1 MGIILQPFAWLLL
14 TFYNWFDSYGL
25 ALILFGVVIKLILFP
40 VTLKSKKSMIQ
51 TSLLSGK
58 MQQLQK
64 QYGKDRERYN
74 MEVQKLYEREKVNP
88 MGGCLWSFIPV
99 VLLIALFY
107 IIREPLTYF
116 MSLSAEQIQVL
127 AKELDWQTVAVANG
141 WVSQGAMDKL
151 VEQMAAGDI
160 SYVFQNGAYNQLYLL
175 SLVTQD
181 NLASL
186 QAALNAA
193 FAGAGDNLFI
203 LNFDF
208 LNGIDLSRIPTPM
221 FWKNGLDWPSIGLF
235 LLPVISVVTS
245 VLSMKVSMATNR
257 INNNQPQSSQMER
270 TNKMMMWTMPLI
282 SIWIGFTIPAGL
294 SVYWTSQYV
303 VNMIQEVI
311 CSRILKKD
319 YEAARAAAAERERQD
334 KEAEKKRK
342 EEARLER
349 ARRIEEEKQN
359 RGKKKHTPK
368 KKDEEPDHEGI
379 NKDDSREGIRAYAR
393 GRAYIPNRFG
403 GVTPYTDPD
412 ALIRAQAQAEQERR
426 QQGKKD
432 QKRSKEEPEQKAA
445 APVTAP
451 EEQPA
456 VREEE
461 RTSAAAPQA
470 SAQPVPEEVS
480 APVET
485 EEIEVEVE
493 QIEEELPESEDD
505 KKEGV

>member
-14 TFYNWFDSYGL
+14 KFYELFNSYGL
-25 ALILFGVVIKLILFP
+25 ALILFAIVIKLILFP

-432 QKRSKEEPEQKAA
+432 QKKSKEEPEQKAA

-456 VREEE
+456 VQEEE
-461 RTSAAAPQA
+461 RTSTAAPQE

>member
-14 TFYNWFDSYGL
+14 KFYELFNSYGL
-25 ALILFGVVIKLILFP
+25 ALILFAIVIKLILFP

-74 MEVQKLYEREKVNP
+74 MEVQKLYDREKVNP

-359 RGKKKHTPK
+359 RGKKKHAPK
-368 KKDEEPDHEGI
+368 KKDEEPDHEVI

-393 GRAYIPNRFG
+393 AGPISP
-403 GVTPYTDPD
+403 T
-412 ALIRAQAQAEQERR
+412 
-426 QQGKKD
+426 
-432 QKRSKEEPEQKAA
+432 
-445 APVTAP
+445 
-451 EEQPA
+451 
-456 VREEE
+456 
-461 RTSAAAPQA
+461 A
-470 SAQPVPEEVS
+470 SAGSRPIPIRT
-480 APVET
+480 P
-485 EEIEVEVE
+485 
-493 QIEEELPESEDD
+493 
-505 KKEGV
+505 

>member
-14 TFYNWFDSYGL
+14 TFYNWFDTYGL

-40 VTLKSKKSMIQ
+40 VTLKSQKSMIQ

-334 KEAEKKRK
+334 KEAEKKRR

-359 RGKKKHTPK
+359 RGKKKHAPK
-368 KKDEEPDHEGI
+368 KKDEEPDHEGV

-393 GRAYIPNRFG
+393 GRAYIPGRFG

-412 ALIRAQAQAEQERR
+412 ALIRAKAEAAQAGR
-426 QQGKKD
+426 QGKKEQ
-432 QKRSKEEPEQKAA
+432 QKPQEEPEQKAA
-445 APVTAP
+445 APAEEVPAKSAQEQTAP
-451 EEQPA
+451 
-456 VREEE
+456 
-461 RTSAAAPQA
+461 AAARETAQA
-470 SAQPVPEEVS
+470 AGPAPAESS